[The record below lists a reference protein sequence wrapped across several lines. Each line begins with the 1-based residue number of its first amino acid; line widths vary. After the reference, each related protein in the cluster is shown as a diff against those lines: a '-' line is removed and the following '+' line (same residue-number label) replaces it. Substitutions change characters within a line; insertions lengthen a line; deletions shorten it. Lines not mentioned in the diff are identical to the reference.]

1 MQPGRAGRL
10 AGEESAR
17 HGFGSCQD
25 LLGVGRYLA
34 GHGAMQPQGPKLVA
48 RHWSTSVPGCSP
60 GERVGI

>member
-17 HGFGSCQD
+17 RGFGSCQD

-48 RHWSTSVPGCSP
+48 RHWSTSVPG
-60 GERVGI
+60 